1 MSEQEHDD
9 PERST
14 KPSTTTQSTE
24 STASRSGGKTVLES
38 TTPTIQPTIL
48 KIVALAAVG
57 LGALGVLTVAPS
69 LVVGPEL
76 ASVARVGVGIL
87 LVLGLVRY
95 LVHIVVLRRTTYTVH
110 SSGVRR
116 EFRLLFRS
124 KSREVPYEKIRSHEY
139 EQSRVQALL
148 GYGSI
153 ALNQGLGALVLTDVP
168 NPEDMY
174 EQIRTMVA
182 EE

>member
-9 PERST
+9 LERST
-14 KPSTTTQSTE
+14 EPSTTAPSTE
-24 STASRSGGKTVLES
+24 SAANESEGKTVIES

-48 KIVALAAVG
+48 KIVALSAVG
-57 LGALGVLTVAPS
+57 LGALGVLTVSPG

-87 LVLGLVRY
+87 LILGLVRY
-95 LVHIVVLRRTTYTVH
+95 FIHIVVLRRTTYTVH
-110 SSGVRR
+110 SRGIRR
-116 EFRLLFRS
+116 DFQLLFRT

-139 EQSRVQALL
+139 NQSRTQALL

-174 EQIRTMVA
+174 EEIRTMVA
-182 EE
+182 DG